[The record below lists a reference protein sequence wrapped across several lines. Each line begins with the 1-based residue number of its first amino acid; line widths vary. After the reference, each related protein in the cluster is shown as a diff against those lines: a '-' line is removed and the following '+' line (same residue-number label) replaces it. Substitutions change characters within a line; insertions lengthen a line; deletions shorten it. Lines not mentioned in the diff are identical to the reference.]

1 MILLCCF
8 FLCSIDNYEFDV
20 FMSFAKTET
29 EQVEIIFKTLENSH
43 KYRVVWHH
51 RDFNIGVPSEQNMED
66 YIMKSRKVILAL
78 SPGFLQ
84 SDHCKNEFALSYGR
98 LEDNEEN
105 CIIPVIISPCAIPKE
120 IQFLRNLRYDSNN
133 FGKFMSRLTEHLG
146 GYKCV
151 LCVHAHVCI

>member
-1 MILLCCF
+1 
-8 FLCSIDNYEFDV
+8 
-20 FMSFAKTET
+20 MSFAKTET

-84 SDHCKNEFALSYGR
+84 SGHCKNEFALSYGR

-105 CIIPVIISPCAIPKE
+105 CIIPVIISPCTIPKE
-120 IQFLRNLRYDSNN
+120 IQFLRSLRYDGNN
-133 FGKFMSRLTEHLG
+133 FNNFMDLLTEYLG
-146 GYKCV
+146 QSLYR
-151 LCVHAHVCI
+151 L